1 MEKKI
6 PDCIRSW
13 TLGEGISMRV
23 RHKFVRL
30 ISLIGCRIILVTEGG
45 GGVLPCIN
53 YIGMCMPPHWV
64 ASLGPFGLKTGTH
77 FAHFSLESGMV
88 FEGTTGVYER
98 IYLKKKKEKYANSKW
113 I

>member
-30 ISLIGCRIILVTEGG
+30 ISLIGCRIILVTGG
-45 GGVLPCIN
+45 GWGGTPLYKLYRYVHAAPS
-53 YIGMCMPPHWV
+53 GSV
-64 ASLGPFGLKTGTH
+64 FGPFWSENGYTLCP
-77 FAHFSLESGMV
+77 F
-88 FEGTTGVYER
+88 
-98 IYLKKKKEKYANSKW
+98 
-113 I
+113 